1 VKRGRGHRIQPISL
15 IKRRRSGTPEQA
27 FFRRLCYSANRGV
40 TLPDPRTAPAL
51 AGAFSTRMRIPMPE
65 DAAQQML
72 SYTASLV
79 SQGKHRFYTLTMP
92 ADVLARTCFVI
103 ARDEDPIEGFQRLLN
118 KDRAQQIA
126 DYIDSGLGTIPT
138 SIVLSAQ
145 EEADFEYTTRTKSVS
160 FKDFSK
166 SFLVLD
172 GQHRVYGF
180 LLAKSDLRVPVVI
193 YNGLSRTDES
203 RLFIDI
209 NTKQKPV
216 PNELLLD
223 IRKLADYQN
232 DIETRLGEVFDLFDT
247 EPGSPLIG
255 KMSPSTRKKDHISR
269 VTFNAA
275 TKPLLKLFGEASSL
289 EVYKLLSSYFG
300 AFLRQI
306 RSRDIKID
314 VTNPIAFRGMTIVF
328 PDIVQRVRDKFGP
341 KYTIENFEN
350 IIEEMLD
357 NVRASSLKAA
367 GNSASSYAKVLSDA
381 LKPRSIF

>member
-1 VKRGRGHRIQPISL
+1 MTV
-15 IKRRRSGTPEQA
+15 
-27 FFRRLCYSANRGV
+27 
-40 TLPDPRTAPAL
+40 DP
-51 AGAFSTRMRIPMPE
+51 STE
-65 DAAQQML
+65 TL

-79 SQGKHRFYTLTMP
+79 TQGRHRFYTLTMP

-118 KDRAQQIA
+118 RERAKQIA

-138 SIVLSAQ
+138 SVVLSAQ
-145 EEADFEYTTRTKSVS
+145 ADASFEYNARSKSVS
-160 FKDFSK
+160 FKNLAK

-180 LLAKSDLRVPVVI
+180 MLAKSDLRVPVVI

-232 DIETRLGEVFDLFDT
+232 DIETKLGEVFDLFDS
-247 EPGSPLIG
+247 EPGSPLLG
-255 KMSPSTRKKDHISR
+255 KMSASTRKKDHISR

-275 TKPLLKLFGEASSL
+275 AKPLLKLFGEASSRDIF
-289 EVYKLLSSYFG
+289 ELLSAFFG
-300 AFLRQI
+300 AFIRQLRVREMNI
-306 RSRDIKID
+306 EI
-314 VTNPIAFRGMTIVF
+314 TNPISFRGMTIIF

-341 KYTIENFEN
+341 KYNIENFEC
-350 IIEEMLD
+350 IIEEMLA
-357 NVRASSLKAA
+357 NVKASSLKAS
-367 GNSASSYAKVLSDA
+367 GGSVSSYAKVFSDA